1 MEEKILRLYT
11 EEQLSMS
18 KIASALG
25 ISSAR
30 VKRVL
35 VKNNI
40 EIRSNN
46 YYKAK
51 EVDIDFF
58 SKIDSEEKAYVLGFM
73 YADGYVSG
81 KYFGFKQSA
90 KDKEI
95 LEKIRTA
102 LKSEHKIG
110 EYINNNGY
118 GQGNTYCSLVI
129 SNEKMVS
136 DLQNLGVI
144 FNKSKVLQFPNQEQ
158 VPSHL
163 LRHFVRGYFDGDGS
177 IYRVAQGN
185 TYGVSFT
192 GTQDF
197 LAGILNFFRDNGV
210 SSTSQ
215 VYKYNKKDIYDC
227 KIGGRNNVKM
237 VREIL
242 YNDAS
247 IFMSR
252 KKALFDEV

>member
-144 FNKSKVLQFPNQEQ
+144 FNKSKVL
-158 VPSHL
+158 
-163 LRHFVRGYFDGDGS
+163 
-177 IYRVAQGN
+177 
-185 TYGVSFT
+185 
-192 GTQDF
+192 
-197 LAGILNFFRDNGV
+197 
-210 SSTSQ
+210 
-215 VYKYNKKDIYDC
+215 
-227 KIGGRNNVKM
+227 
-237 VREIL
+237 
-242 YNDAS
+242 
-247 IFMSR
+247 
-252 KKALFDEV
+252 

>member
-1 MEEKILRLYT
+1 MEEQILKLYI

-18 KIASALG
+18 KIASVLG
-25 ISSAR
+25 TSSAR

-35 VKNNI
+35 VKNNV

-51 EVDIDFF
+51 EVDVDFF
-58 SKIDSEEKAYVLGFM
+58 TKIDSEEKAYVLGFM
-73 YADGYVSG
+73 YADGYISG

-95 LEKIRTA
+95 LEKIRIV
-102 LKSEHKIG
+102 LKSKHKIG

-118 GQGNTYCSLVI
+118 GQGKAYCSLVI

-136 DLQNLGVI
+136 DLQNLGVA
-144 FNKSKVLQFPNQEQ
+144 FNKSKILQFPNQEQ
-158 VPSHL
+158 VPSYL

-177 IYRVAQGN
+177 IYKVAQGD
-185 TYGVSFT
+185 TYRVSFT

-197 LAGILNFFRDNGV
+197 LTGISIFFRDNGV
-210 SSTSQ
+210 NTVSQ
-215 VYKYNKKDIYDC
+215 VYKYNDKDIYDY
-227 KIGGRNNVKM
+227 KIGGRNNVKII
-237 VREIL
+237 RDIL

-247 IFMSR
+247 IFMDR